1 MKLVVDC
8 SVALKWFLGDQPG
21 EDNIA
26 DAMKLLS
33 SCYRKETRAIQPT
46 HWRAEMLGVLARVRP
61 DQIDVMVNLLNV
73 IAFQIDDSWR
83 IYKRAAEI
91 SVDLNHHIFD
101 TLYHAVALENGAELV
116 TADVKYFN
124 KAKHLGSIVL
134 LG

>member
-8 SVALKWFLGDQPG
+8 SVTLKWFLADRPG
-21 EDNIA
+21 EENLAEAI
-26 DAMKLLS
+26 KLLS
-33 SCYRKETRAIQPT
+33 GLYRKEARAIQPT

-61 DQIDVMVNLLNV
+61 DQIDVMSNLLSV

-83 IYKRAAEI
+83 IYKRAAI
-91 SVDLNHHIFD
+91 LSVDLRHHIFD

-116 TADVKYFN
+116 TADAKYFN
-124 KAKHLGSIVL
+124 KAKHLGSITL